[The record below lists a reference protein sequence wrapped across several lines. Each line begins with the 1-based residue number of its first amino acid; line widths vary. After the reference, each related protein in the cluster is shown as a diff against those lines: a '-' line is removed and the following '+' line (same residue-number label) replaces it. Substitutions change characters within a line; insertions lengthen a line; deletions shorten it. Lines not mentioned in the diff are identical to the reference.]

1 MIACEKEPVMFGKVP
16 CLTAGSEVTVGL
28 EERPE
33 KVSEADGKKV
43 GSSWVAVDKG
53 LRTEAEKQTGRSVKV
68 DAAMKLNVGPR
79 RTGDGLGAE
88 PCRIEDKDFAA
99 EFDGK
104 KWVVEWLWKEELPVL
119 KNRVGCY
126 EHALK
131 GRVRDEFE
139 RELDIWLDEG
149 ILVPWEE
156 GVEEEVLPPMAVFQR
171 IRYGQYWTFES
182 LILFVFYSDS
192 IRDKK
197 G

>member
-1 MIACEKEPVMFGKVP
+1 MAVDGREIRCTRDVKLIVQGVRLSVRAIVLRRIIDGVDVVMGMDAISQLSGVTIACGKEPVMFGKLP

-88 PCRIEDKDFAA
+88 PCRIEDKDFVA

-104 KWVVEWLWKEELPVL
+104 KWIVEC
-119 KNRVGCY
+119 GMGSY
-126 EHALK
+126 
-131 GRVRDEFE
+131 
-139 RELDIWLDEG
+139 
-149 ILVPWEE
+149 
-156 GVEEEVLPPMAVFQR
+156 Q
-171 IRYGQYWTFES
+171 S
-182 LILFVFYSDS
+182 
-192 IRDKK
+192 
-197 G
+197 